1 MPIRIRIQQFEI
13 MRIHADPDPDTDL
26 DPKPWGGIYK
36 SLSPPLSLSFSF
48 SLYPSLLLSA
58 LPFYS
63 LPSPLYLPSF
73 LLLSFS
79 LSLFPLENNCY
90 LSSSL
95 PSYLSSFLYIPFF
108 MNQIVTKQ
116 TLAITTFSPPLSPP
130 SSSPYL
136 LLISFASNIT
146 DYHCSNGGMDLP
158 PPPHNEWGGG

>member
-1 MPIRIRIQQFEI
+1 MRIRIRIWI
-13 MRIHADPDPDTDL
+13 RNPG
-26 DPKPWGGIYK
+26 GGIYK
-36 SLSPPLSLSFSF
+36 SLFPPLSPSFFF

-58 LPFYS
+58 LPFYF

-136 LLISFASNIT
+136 LLISFASNLT

-158 PPPHNEWGGG
+158 PPPHNEWGGE